1 MLLMSQVVLWDISF
15 HIPHLQGT
23 RPNSKKASD
32 SDSDSDSDAFVS
44 THNVFE
50 IVTVLMQWDMLFCTM
65 LVKLLEKSN

>member
-32 SDSDSDSDAFVS
+32 SDSDTDTFVS
-44 THNVFE
+44 THTLFE
-50 IVTVLMQWDMLFCTM
+50 IVTVLMQWDMLLCTM
-65 LVKLLEKSN
+65 LVKLLEKK